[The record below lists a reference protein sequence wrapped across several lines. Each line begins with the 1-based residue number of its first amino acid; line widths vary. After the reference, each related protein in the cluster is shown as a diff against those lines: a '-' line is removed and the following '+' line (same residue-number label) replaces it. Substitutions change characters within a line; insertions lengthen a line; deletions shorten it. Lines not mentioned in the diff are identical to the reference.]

1 MLMSPDQKS
10 LSLQWMMVNAETHGS
25 PRCWEEATAVGST
38 LNKAFVPSALRL
50 KKHCPV
56 KSWKMG
62 WTAVKYHPLD
72 FTQPLQPLTPNN
84 CDHLQWSAQD
94 WPFQP
99 SVMEGREASQALL
112 MNYGLLIGSG
122 RGRIIEYHS
131 AEDLHWAPRDSFI
144 SVGSQRAL
152 VKLSGL

>member
-62 WTAVKYHPLD
+62 WRAVKYHPLD

-99 SVMEGREASQALL
+99 SVMEGRGFTGFIDELWATDRFWEGAHNWVPLCWGSPLGSKGQLHIR
-112 MNYGLLIGSG
+112 GLTESPG
-122 RGRIIEYHS
+122 
-131 AEDLHWAPRDSFI
+131 
-144 SVGSQRAL
+144 
-152 VKLSGL
+152 